1 MEFGDITTPSHAFDR
16 LLDIMDN
23 SNLYEP
29 FADVLQHLTAE
40 DILDQYLPHLPN
52 LEEVFADLE
61 GVDDRGADYFI
72 TENYLIGNG
81 ELASISFEHVFDMIR
96 EIQRQITERSVKGL
110 SIEEHESADVQK
122 LAVDLYMLRDEI
134 FAPYDPL
141 NLMIKYTDNG
151 KQAYQKL
158 EFFLKQAEAIKSRI
172 QSADEATELP
182 SIQDLPGLYSFLKTQ
197 GIDMNIYQ
205 NEYQTEVNAYHLINE
220 YIKKCFEVKSGKAPT
235 SEMVI
240 IQRDIIRNI
249 QERNIPL
256 PYFENTTIEFMSK
269 TVSDS
274 ALSDQKVRKNKI
286 DEAIDV
292 AIEAEEIEHR
302 FENDLGVDDAYDE
315 DGLLIKEKLE
325 SFRKELQNQ

>member
-40 DILDQYLPHLPN
+40 DILDQYLSHLPN

-172 QSADEATELP
+172 QSVDEATELP

-205 NEYQTEVNAYHLINE
+205 NEYQTEVNAYDLINE
-220 YIKKCFEVKSGKAPT
+220 YIKKCFEEKSGKAST
-235 SEMVI
+235 SAM
-240 IQRDIIRNI
+240 DIM
-249 QERNIPL
+249 EG
-256 PYFENTTIEFMSK
+256 E
-269 TVSDS
+269 
-274 ALSDQKVRKNKI
+274 
-286 DEAIDV
+286 
-292 AIEAEEIEHR
+292 
-302 FENDLGVDDAYDE
+302 
-315 DGLLIKEKLE
+315 
-325 SFRKELQNQ
+325 